1 MAYDKKKMKV
11 NESDNRE
18 LVNIIGDHIDDSLGF
33 IATDTQLQRAS
44 ALDYY
49 LREPYGNEVEGRSQ
63 IVTAEV
69 AEAVDGALPQ
79 LIKVFTQSQK
89 AVIFEP
95 VNEGDGELAEQA
107 TAYVNHIFYKE
118 NNGFELLHDMF
129 WDALCQKV
137 GVLKCYWDDKKDV
150 TKEKYE
156 NLTEDELAMIMQD
169 EEVEIVSQEVV
180 EEVIEQEPQPMIDPQ
195 TGQPPVDPM
204 TGQPM
209 MDEMGMPMMMEVPPI
224 INLYYNVKCKRTI
237 DSSKVKIESVAPEE
251 FLIDKSAIN
260 IEDADFV
267 AQRSL
272 VTRSDLIAMGY
283 DPDVVAELSTGD
295 LLDFTPERV
304 ARFGAGEQPFDNNN
318 SDNESM
324 QRVEYYECY
333 VRADLDGDG
342 IAERH
347 RVCYADNKVLMHE
360 ECDYQPFHSVCP
372 FPIPHKFFG
381 ESLADRTMDL
391 QLIKSTITRQM
402 LDNLYLTNN
411 YRVGAVE
418 GQVNLD
424 DLLTSTAGGVIR
436 IKNPNALVPLAVQSS
451 AGQSF
456 PMLEYLDTVQAKRTG
471 VSEASQGLDPN
482 ILQNVT
488 ATAVAAMSSAAGGKI
503 ELIARIFAD
512 TGVSSLMKGILQLVC
527 KYQQKEKIIK
537 VNNKFVPMNP
547 REWNTEYNVTVNV
560 GLGNGA
566 KSEQLSVMQMVLDKQ
581 EQMLTQYG
589 LSNPLVSL
597 KQYRDTLAKFVN
609 MAGFKDESAFLKDV
623 TQEESDQLAQQQ
635 AQNPQA
641 DPNTEAAKILAQVEK
656 EKAEMQM
663 QSKMAQLELEKQEL
677 ELKVQK
683 EMLELQQKQVQFEAE
698 MAMKEMQLMQ
708 KTTNDQEKSDLNKT
722 TEILNSLEKIQN
734 LATPKI

>member
-1 MAYDKKKMKV
+1 
-11 NESDNRE
+11 
-18 LVNIIGDHIDDSLGF
+18 
-33 IATDTQLQRAS
+33 
-44 ALDYY
+44 
-49 LREPYGNEVEGRSQ
+49 
-63 IVTAEV
+63 
-69 AEAVDGALPQ
+69 
-79 LIKVFTQSQK
+79 
-89 AVIFEP
+89 
-95 VNEGDGELAEQA
+95 
-107 TAYVNHIFYKE
+107 
-118 NNGFELLHDMF
+118 
-129 WDALCQKV
+129 
-137 GVLKCYWDDKKDV
+137 
-150 TKEKYE
+150 
-156 NLTEDELAMIMQD
+156 
-169 EEVEIVSQEVV
+169 
-180 EEVIEQEPQPMIDPQ
+180 
-195 TGQPPVDPM
+195 
-204 TGQPM
+204 
-209 MDEMGMPMMMEVPPI
+209 
-224 INLYYNVKCKRTI
+224 
-237 DSSKVKIESVAPEE
+237 
-251 FLIDKSAIN
+251 
-260 IEDADFV
+260 
-267 AQRSL
+267 
-272 VTRSDLIAMGY
+272 
-283 DPDVVAELSTGD
+283 
-295 LLDFTPERV
+295 
-304 ARFGAGEQPFDNNN
+304 
-318 SDNESM
+318 
-324 QRVEYYECY
+324 
-333 VRADLDGDG
+333 
-342 IAERH
+342 
-347 RVCYADNKVLMHE
+347 
-360 ECDYQPFHSVCP
+360 
-372 FPIPHKFFG
+372 
-381 ESLADRTMDL
+381 
-391 QLIKSTITRQM
+391 
-402 LDNLYLTNN
+402 
-411 YRVGAVE
+411 
-418 GQVNLD
+418 
-424 DLLTSTAGGVIR
+424 
-436 IKNPNALVPLAVQSS
+436 
-451 AGQSF
+451 
-456 PMLEYLDTVQAKRTG
+456 MLEYLDTVQAKRTG

-635 AQNPQA
+635 AQNPQT

>member
-11 NESDNRE
+11 DESDNRE

-33 IATDTQLQRAS
+33 IATETQLQRAS

-49 LREPYGNEVEGRSQ
+49 MREPYGNEVEGRSQ

-89 AVIFEP
+89 AVVFEP
-95 VNEGDGELAEQA
+95 VNEGDGEMAEQA
-107 TAYVNHIFYKE
+107 TNYVNHIFYKD

-156 NLTEDELAMIMQD
+156 MLTEDELAMIMQD
-169 EEVEIVSQEVV
+169 EEVEVVSQEQY
-180 EEVIEQEPQPMIDPQ
+180 EEVIEQDPQPA
-195 TGQPPVDPM
+195 VDQM
-204 TGQPM
+204 GQPM
-209 MDEMGMPMMMEVPPI
+209 MDEMGMPMMMETPPI
-224 INLYYNVKCKRTI
+224 INVYYNIKVARTK
-237 DSSKVKIESVAPEE
+237 DYSKVKIESVAPEE

-267 AQRSL
+267 AERSL

-283 DPDVVAELSTGD
+283 DKDVVAELSTGD

-304 ARFGAGEQPFDNNN
+304 ARFSAGEQPFDNNN

-609 MAGFKDESAFLKDV
+609 MAGFKDESGFLKDI
-623 TQEESDQLAQQQ
+623 TQEESDQIAQQQ
-635 AQNPQA
+635 AQQPQS

-656 EKAEMQM
+656 EKAQMKM
-663 QSKMAQLELEKQEL
+663 QSDMAKLEMEKQEL

-683 EMLELQQKQVQFEAE
+683 EMLELQQREIQFEKE
-698 MAMKEMQLMQ
+698 MALKEMELAQ
-708 KTTNDQEKSDLNKT
+708 KSNNDSAKNDMNKT
-722 TEILNSLEKIQN
+722 KEIINSLEKIQN
-734 LATPKI
+734 LASPKI

>member
-1 MAYDKKKMKV
+1 MAYDKKMMNKD
-11 NESDNRE
+11 SDDNRE
-18 LVNIIGDHIDDSLGF
+18 LVNIVESHIDDSLGF
-33 IATDTQLQRAS
+33 ISTETSLSRQRS
-44 ALDYY
+44 LEYY
-49 LREPYGNEVEGRSQ
+49 MREPYGNEVEGRSQ

-79 LIKVFTQSQK
+79 LMKVFTQSK
-89 AVIFEP
+89 NAVVFEP
-95 VNEGDGELAEQA
+95 VNEGDAELAEQA
-107 TAYVNHIFYKE
+107 TEYVNFIFNKD
-118 NNGFELLHDMF
+118 NNGVELLHDMF
-129 WDALCQKV
+129 WDGLTQKV
-137 GVLKCYWDDKKDV
+137 GVLKAYWDDKKDV

-180 EEVIEQEPQPMIDPQ
+180 EEVIEQDPQPMIDPQ

-209 MDEMGMPMMMEVPPI
+209 IDEMGMPMMMEVPPI
-224 INLYYNVKCKRTI
+224 INTYYNIKCKRTK

-251 FLIDKSAIN
+251 FLIDKRAIN

-283 DPDVVAELSTGD
+283 DKDVVAELSMGD
-295 LLDFTPERV
+295 TLDFTPERV
-304 ARFGAGEQPFDNNN
+304 ARYGSGEEPFNTNNTE
-318 SDNESM
+318 DESM
-324 QRVEYYECY
+324 ERVEYYECY
-333 VRADLDGDG
+333 IRSDLDGDG

-436 IKNPNALVPLAVQSS
+436 IKNPNALVPLTVQSS

-456 PMLEYLDTVQAKRTG
+456 PMLEYLDSIQAKRTG

-527 KYQQKEKIIK
+527 KYQNKERIIK

-547 REWNTEYNVTVNV
+547 REWSTEYNVTVNV
-560 GLGNGA
+560 GLGTGS

-609 MAGFKDESAFLKDV
+609 MAGFKDESGFLKDIS
-623 TQEESDQLAQQQ
+623 QEQSDQLAQQQ
-635 AQNPQA
+635 AESPQT

-663 QSKMAQLELEKQEL
+663 QSKMAQLEMDKQEL

-683 EMLELQQKQVQFEAE
+683 EMLELQQKEIQFEKE
-698 MAMKEMQLMQ
+698 MAMKEMELMQ
-708 KTTNDQEKSDLNKT
+708 KAQNDSAKNDVSQSKELINALD
-722 TEILNSLEKIQN
+722 KIN
-734 LATPKI
+734 NIAGM

>member
-1 MAYDKKKMKV
+1 MAYDKKSMNKDSD
-11 NESDNRE
+11 ESRE
-18 LVNIIGDHIDDSLGF
+18 LVNIIGSHVDDSLGF
-33 IATDTQLQRAS
+33 ISTETSLSRQRS
-44 ALDYY
+44 LEYY
-49 LREPYGNEVEGRSQ
+49 MREPYGNEVEGRSQ

-79 LIKVFTQSQK
+79 VLKVFTQSQR
-89 AVIFEP
+89 AVVFEP
-95 VNEGDGELAEQA
+95 VNEGDSELSEQA
-107 TAYVNHIFYKE
+107 TNYVNHIFYKD

-129 WDALCQKV
+129 WDALAQKV

-169 EEVEIVSQEVV
+169 KEVEIVSQDVV
-180 EEVIEQEPQPMIDPQ
+180 EEVIEQDPQPMIDPQ

-224 INLYYNVKCKRTI
+224 INTYYNIKCKRTK

-251 FLIDKSAIN
+251 FLIDKRATN

-283 DPDVVAELSTGD
+283 DKDVVAELSAGD
-295 LLDFTPERV
+295 TLDFTPERV
-304 ARFGAGEQPFDNNN
+304 ARYSAGEEPFNTNN
-318 SDNESM
+318 SEDESM
-324 QRVEYYECY
+324 ERVEYYECY

-436 IKNPNALVPLAVQSS
+436 IKNPNALVPMTVQSS

-527 KYQQKEKIIK
+527 KYQNKERIIK

-560 GLGNGA
+560 GLGTGS

-589 LSNPLVSL
+589 LGNPLVSL

-609 MAGFKDESAFLKDV
+609 MAGFKDESGFLKDIS
-623 TQEESDQLAQQQ
+623 QEESDQLAQQQ
-635 AQNPQA
+635 AESPQT

-663 QSKMAQLELEKQEL
+663 QAKMAQLEMDKQEL
-677 ELKVQK
+677 ELKVQR
-683 EMLELQQKQVQFEAE
+683 EMLELQQKQAQFEAD
-698 MAMKEMQLMQ
+698 MAMKEMELMQ
-708 KTTNDQEKSDLNKT
+708 KAQNDSAKNDVSQSKELINALD
-722 TEILNSLEKIQN
+722 KIN
-734 LATPKI
+734 NIAGM

>member
-1 MAYDKKKMKV
+1 MAYDKKMMDKDSD
-11 NESDNRE
+11 ESRE
-18 LVNIIGDHIDDSLGF
+18 LVNIVGSHIDDSLGYVS
-33 IATDTQLQRAS
+33 TDTSLDRQRA
-44 ALDYY
+44 LQYY
-49 LREPYGNEVEGRSQ
+49 QREPYGNEVEGRSQ

-79 LIKVFTQSQK
+79 LMKVFTQSK
-89 AVIFEP
+89 NAVVFEP
-95 VNEGDGELAEQA
+95 VNEGDNELAEQA
-107 TAYVNHIFYKE
+107 THYVNHIFYKD
-118 NNGFELLHDMF
+118 NNGVELLHDMF

-137 GVLKCYWDDKKDV
+137 GVLKAYWDDKKDV
-150 TKEKYE
+150 TKEKYD
-156 NLTEDELAMIMQD
+156 NLTEDELAMLMQD
-169 EEVEIVSQEVV
+169 EEIEIVEQESV
-180 EEVIEQEPQPMIDPQ
+180 EEVIEQEPQPA
-195 TGQPPVDPM
+195 VDPM
-204 TGQPM
+204 TGQPV
-209 MDEMGMPMMMEVPPI
+209 MDEMGMPMMMDVPPI
-224 INLYYNVKCKRTI
+224 INVYYNVKCKRTK
-237 DSSKVKIESVAPEE
+237 DYSKIKVESIAPEE
-251 FLIDKSAIN
+251 FLIDKRATT
-260 IEDADFV
+260 IEDAEFV

-272 VTRSDLIAMGY
+272 VTRSDLVAMGY
-283 DPDVVAELSTGD
+283 DPEMVAELSVGD
-295 LLDFTPERV
+295 TLDFTPERV
-304 ARFGAGEQPFDNNN
+304 ARYADGEEPFSGDDG
-318 SDNESM
+318 DNESM
-324 QRVEYYECY
+324 EVVEYYECY

-436 IKNPNALVPLAVQSS
+436 IKNPNALVPLTVQSS
-451 AGQSF
+451 AAQSF
-456 PMLEYLDTVQAKRTG
+456 PMLDYLDTTQAKRTG

-512 TGVSSLMKGILQLVC
+512 TGMTTLMKGILQLVC
-527 KYQQKEKIIK
+527 KYQQKERIIK

-560 GLGNGA
+560 GLGTGSKA
-566 KSEQLSVMQMVLDKQ
+566 EQLGVMQMVLDKQ

-609 MAGFKDESAFLKDV
+609 MAGFQDESGFLKDV
-623 TQEESDQLAQQQ
+623 TQEQSDQLAQQQ
-635 AQNPQA
+635 AQNPQS
-641 DPNTEAAKILAQVEK
+641 DPNTEAAKILAKVEQ
-656 EKAEMQM
+656 EKAQMKM
-663 QSKMAQLELEKQEL
+663 QSDMAKLEIEKQEL
-677 ELKVQK
+677 ELKVQR
-683 EMLELQQKQVQFEAE
+683 EMLELQQKEVQFEKE
-698 MAMKEMQLMQ
+698 MALKEMELAQ
-708 KTTNDQEKSDLNKT
+708 KANNDAEKTNINKT
-722 TEILNSLEKIQN
+722 KEIMNSLEKIQN
-734 LATPKI
+734 MATPK

>member
-1 MAYDKKKMKV
+1 MAYDKKMMNKD
-11 NESDNRE
+11 SDDNRE
-18 LVNIIGDHIDDSLGF
+18 LVNIVESHIDDSLGF
-33 IATDTQLQRAS
+33 ISTETSLSRQRS
-44 ALDYY
+44 LSYY
-49 LREPYGNEVEGRSQ
+49 MREVYGNEVEGRSQ

-79 LIKVFTQSQK
+79 LMKVFTQSK
-89 AVIFEP
+89 NAVVFEP
-95 VNEGDGELAEQA
+95 TNEGDGEMAEQA
-107 TAYVNHIFYKE
+107 TSYVNHIFYKD
-118 NNGFELLHDMF
+118 NNGIELLHDMM

-137 GVLKCYWDDKKDV
+137 GVLKAYWDDKKDV

-180 EEVIEQEPQPMIDPQ
+180 EEVIEQEPQPAINPE
-195 TGQPPVDPM
+195 TGQPLINDM
-204 TGQPM
+204 GETLM
-209 MDEMGMPMMMEVPPI
+209 MDVEPI
-224 INLYYNVKCKRTI
+224 VNTYYNIKCKRTK

-251 FLIDKSAIN
+251 FLIDKRAIN

-283 DPDVVAELSTGD
+283 DKDVVAELSMGD
-295 LLDFTPERV
+295 TLDFTPERV
-304 ARFGAGEQPFDNNN
+304 ARYGSGEEPFNTNNTE
-318 SDNESM
+318 DESM
-324 QRVEYYECY
+324 ERIEYYECY
-333 VRADLDGDG
+333 IRSDLDGDG

-360 ECDYQPFHSVCP
+360 ECDYQPFHSICP

-436 IKNPNALVPLAVQSS
+436 IKNPNALVPLTVQSS

-456 PMLEYLDTVQAKRTG
+456 PMLEYLDSIQAKRTG

-527 KYQQKEKIIK
+527 KYQNKERIIK

-560 GLGNGA
+560 GLGTGS

-609 MAGFKDESAFLKDV
+609 MAGFKDESGFLKDIS
-623 TQEESDQLAQQQ
+623 QEQSDQLAQQQ
-635 AQNPQA
+635 AESPQT

-663 QSKMAQLELEKQEL
+663 QSKMAQLEMDKQEL

-683 EMLELQQKQVQFEAE
+683 EMLELQQKEIQFEKE
-698 MAMKEMQLMQ
+698 MALKEMELMQ
-708 KTTNDQEKSDLNKT
+708 KAQNDSAKNDVSQSKELINALD
-722 TEILNSLEKIQN
+722 KIN
-734 LATPKI
+734 NIAGM